1 MVAVQVFMIRSISFT
16 FVLLLPL
23 VSACKFGST
32 QHVQNTV
39 PSPVPSISATPTPV
53 GSAETGVEEAAGK
66 SAVLRCLETKTGN
79 LKIDKKQTFAVDF
92 EPFRGSCFVTT
103 YDPEYGDDPPLESS
117 FAIYKNEKKAFDF
130 PSQFNGVTS
139 GCWVE
144 AVAFQDL
151 NEDKLTDII
160 VVGKCSAK
168 SAPYN
173 ENMVYV
179 NTGKT
184 FTTREDANFQLTDKT
199 TIKAIADFV
208 KENRTMFFNN

>member
-1 MVAVQVFMIRSISFT
+1 MIRSISFT

-23 VSACKFGST
+23 VSACKFENT
-32 QHVQNTV
+32 QQAQNTV
-39 PSPVPSISATPTPV
+39 PSPLPSISATPTPV

-66 SAVLRCLETKTGN
+66 SATLKCLETKTGN
-79 LKIDKKQTFAVDF
+79 FKVNRKQTFAFDF
-92 EPFRGSCFVTT
+92 EPFKQSCFVTSF
-103 YDPEYGDDPPLESS
+103 DPEYGDDPPLESS

-151 NEDKLTDII
+151 NEDRLTDII

-168 SAPYN
+168 NAPYN

-184 FTTREDANFQLTDKT
+184 FTTREDANFQLADKT
-199 TIKAIADFV
+199 TIKSITDFV
-208 KENRTMFFNN
+208 KENRAMFFNN